1 MLSQQ
6 LNYLYLFNKT
16 CFTHSYAIAISIC
29 FVDKPDQ
36 KIKIICKKIATFK
49 KKQGDFNFA

>member
-29 FVDKPDQ
+29 FVDKLDQ